1 MKKENEQKEN
11 PGLTNDQKSALR
23 DMGNIR
29 DKQEA
34 PIRSRLADFKEQ
46 ENTNQSIGAE
56 PPLLVGGQFK
66 VAGKTIYT
74 HQDLIDALVMMS
86 ANQHQFE
93 LYYNDDPRIPI
104 AQGLREPKEPG
115 ALPDDL
121 RAYEDRIAVEARIA
135 RDPDFWDE
143 DMRPLNDDDMD
154 RVRDDDN
161 FSPDEPDIDR

>member
-1 MKKENEQKEN
+1 MKNENKQRVP
-11 PGLTNDQKSALR
+11 PGLTNDQKIALR
-23 DMGNIR
+23 DMGSIR

-34 PIRSRLADFKEQ
+34 PGRNRLADFKEQ
-46 ENTNQSIGAE
+46 ENAAE
-56 PPLLVGGQFK
+56 HMRADPLLLVGGQLK
-66 VAGKTIYT
+66 VEGRTIYT
-74 HQDLIDALVMMS
+74 HQDLIDALVMLA

-104 AQGLREPKEPG
+104 AQDLREPKEPG

-121 RAYEDRIAVEARIA
+121 RAYEDRDAVEARIA